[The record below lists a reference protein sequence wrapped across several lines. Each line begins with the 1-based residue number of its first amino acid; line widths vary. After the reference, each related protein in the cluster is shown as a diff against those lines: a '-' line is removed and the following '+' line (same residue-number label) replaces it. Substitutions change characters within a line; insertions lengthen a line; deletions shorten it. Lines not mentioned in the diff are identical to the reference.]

1 MSVAASLFLA
11 VASGLFVLVWDF
23 MDADRIA
30 QLGQT
35 SNTLVFQLSRNS
47 RLYFLPHGSG
57 ISTGHV
63 APMAL

>member
-35 SNTLVFQLSRNS
+35 STP
-47 RLYFLPHGSG
+47 LPFS
-57 ISTGHV
+57 
-63 APMAL
+63 

>member
-30 QLGQT
+30 QLGT
-35 SNTLVFQLSRNS
+35 GEHALVFQLSRNS
-47 RLYFLPHGSG
+47 RLDF
-57 ISTGHV
+57 
-63 APMAL
+63 